1 MNWKFWQND
10 DHEKILEE
18 VEKLT
23 KKVNSMEE
31 KINDLDKSEKKM
43 NRLQYKQNQDLFKK
57 VDELSQLVNQQSLDQ
72 ELISEL
78 KSRVD
83 SYSLNIENSSK
94 KIIEL
99 IDEFD
104 LLKRGLDSD
113 ENSWSNLLKNWSQ
126 RLLKILEKNDIYQ
139 LKLKDKEFDPRRA
152 EALTTVNSETLTE
165 YSQQQDSN
173 YNNNQII
180 EVIKR
185 GYQDQED
192 NILRKSQVV
201 VYKEAK

>member
-23 KKVNSMEE
+23 EKVNSMEE

-57 VDELSQLVNQQSLDQ
+57 IDKLSQLVDQQIPDQ

-83 SYSLNIENSSK
+83 SYSLNVEKSSK

-104 LLKRGLDSD
+104 LIIRGLDSD

-126 RLLKILEKNDIYQ
+126 RLLKILEQNDIYQ
-139 LKLKDKEFDPRRA
+139 LKLIDKEFDPRRA

-173 YNNNQII
+173 YNNNQIV

>member
-10 DHEKILEE
+10 DQKKLLEKI
-18 VEKLT
+18 EKLT

-57 VDELSQLVNQQSLDQ
+57 IDELSQLVDQQSLDQ

-78 KSRVD
+78 KSRVN

-104 LLKRGLDSD
+104 LIKRGLDID
-113 ENSWSNLLKNWSQ
+113 ENSWSNLLKNWCQ
-126 RLLKILEKNDIYQ
+126 RLLKLLEQNDIYQ
-139 LKLKDKEFDPRRA
+139 LNLKDKEFDPRWA
-152 EALTTVNSETLTE
+152 EALTTVSSEALTE
-165 YSQQQDSN
+165 YPQQQGSN
-173 YNNNQII
+173 YNNNQIV

-185 GYQDQED
+185 GYQDQEN

>member
-10 DHEKILEE
+10 DHKIILEE

-23 KKVNSMEE
+23 EKVNSMEE

-57 VDELSQLVNQQSLDQ
+57 IDEISQLVNQQSLDQ
-72 ELISEL
+72 ELISKL

-104 LLKRGLDSD
+104 LIKRGLDSD

-126 RLLKILEKNDIYQ
+126 RLLKLLEQNDIYQ
-139 LKLKDKEFDPRRA
+139 LNLKDKEFDPRWA
-152 EALTTVNSETLTE
+152 EALTTVNSEALTE
-165 YSQQQDSN
+165 YPQQDSN
-173 YNNNQII
+173 YNNNQIV

>member
-10 DHEKILEE
+10 DQKKLLEKI
-18 VEKLT
+18 EKLT
-23 KKVNSMEE
+23 EKVNSMEE

-43 NRLQYKQNQDLFKK
+43 NRLQYKHNQDLFKK
-57 VDELSQLVNQQSLDQ
+57 IDELSQLVNQQSLDQ
-72 ELISEL
+72 ELISKL

-83 SYSLNIENSSK
+83 NYSLNVENSSK

-104 LLKRGLDSD
+104 LIIRGLDSD

-126 RLLKILEKNDIYQ
+126 RLLKILEQNDIYQ

-152 EALTTVNSETLTE
+152 EALTIVNSETLTE

-173 YNNNQII
+173 YNNNQIV

>member
-10 DHEKILEE
+10 DQKKLLEKI
-18 VEKLT
+18 EKLT
-23 KKVNSMEE
+23 EKVNSMEE

-57 VDELSQLVNQQSLDQ
+57 IDELSQLVNQQSLDQ
-72 ELISEL
+72 ELISKL

-83 SYSLNIENSSK
+83 SYSLNVEKSSK

-113 ENSWSNLLKNWSQ
+113 ENSWSRLLENWSQ
-126 RLLKILEKNDIYQ
+126 RLLKLLEQNDIYQ
-139 LKLKDKEFDPRRA
+139 LNLKEKEFDPRRA
-152 EALTTVNSETLTE
+152 EALTTEFGNSNRISAAAGFKL
-165 YSQQQDSN
+165 
-173 YNNNQII
+173 
-180 EVIKR
+180 
-185 GYQDQED
+185 
-192 NILRKSQVV
+192 
-201 VYKEAK
+201 

>member
-165 YSQQQDSN
+165 YLQQQDSN

>member
-10 DHEKILEE
+10 DQKKLLEKI
-18 VEKLT
+18 EKLT
-23 KKVNSMEE
+23 EKVNSMEE

-43 NRLQYKQNQDLFKK
+43 NRLQYKHNQDLFKK
-57 VDELSQLVNQQSLDQ
+57 IDELSQLVNQQSLDQ
-72 ELISEL
+72 ELISKL

-83 SYSLNIENSSK
+83 NYSLNVENSSK

-104 LLKRGLDSD
+104 LIKRGLDSD

-126 RLLKILEKNDIYQ
+126 RLLKLLEQNGIYQ
-139 LKLKDKEFDPRRA
+139 LNLKEKEFDPRQA
-152 EALTTVNSETLTE
+152 KALTTVNSETLTE
-165 YSQQQDSN
+165 YLQQQDSN

>member
-10 DHEKILEE
+10 DQQKLLEKIEN
-18 VEKLT
+18 LT
-23 KKVNSMEE
+23 EKVNSMEE

-57 VDELSQLVNQQSLDQ
+57 IDELSQLVNQQRLDQ
-72 ELISEL
+72 ELISKL

-83 SYSLNIENSSK
+83 SYSLNVENSSK

-113 ENSWSNLLKNWSQ
+113 ENSWSSLLENWSQ
-126 RLLKILEKNDIYQ
+126 RLLKLLEQNDIYQ
-139 LKLKDKEFDPRRA
+139 LNLKEKEFDPRRA
-152 EALTTVNSETLTE
+152 EALTTVNSEALTE
-165 YSQQQDSN
+165 YPQQPVLN
-173 YNNNQII
+173 YNNNQIV

>member
-10 DHEKILEE
+10 DQKKLLDKI
-18 VEKLT
+18 EKLT

-43 NRLQYKQNQDLFKK
+43 NRLHYKQNQDLFKK
-57 VDELSQLVNQQSLDQ
+57 IDELSQLVDQQSLDQ

-78 KSRVD
+78 KSRVN

-104 LLKRGLDSD
+104 LIKRGLDID
-113 ENSWSNLLKNWSQ
+113 ENSWSNLLKNWCQ
-126 RLLKILEKNDIYQ
+126 RLLKLLEQNDIYQ
-139 LKLKDKEFDPRRA
+139 LNLKDKEFDPHRA
-152 EALTTVNSETLTE
+152 EALTTVNTEALTE
-165 YSQQQDSN
+165 YPQQGSN
-173 YNNNQII
+173 YKNNQIV